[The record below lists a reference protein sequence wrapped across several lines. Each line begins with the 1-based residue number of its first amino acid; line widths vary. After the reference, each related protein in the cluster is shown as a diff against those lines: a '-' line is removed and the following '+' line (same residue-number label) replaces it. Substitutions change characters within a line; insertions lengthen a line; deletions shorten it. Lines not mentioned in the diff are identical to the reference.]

1 MRFVEEHGNP
11 MLVADVNRNANKVHD
26 VPIDPLAPS
35 LDVVVVVPTWTVAE
49 GPIEPVSPFSPVA
62 PVAPVAPVTP
72 AGPVAPVEPTGPVNP
87 VGPGPP
93 GSPCSPVSP

>member
-35 LDVVVVVPTWTVAE
+35 LDVVVVVPTCPPPTAPLTRSAKASSKCAAATRAMCTQPSTDGTTLADVGRWLRDYAHGMS
-49 GPIEPVSPFSPVA
+49 GP
-62 PVAPVAPVTP
+62 
-72 AGPVAPVEPTGPVNP
+72 
-87 VGPGPP
+87 
-93 GSPCSPVSP
+93 